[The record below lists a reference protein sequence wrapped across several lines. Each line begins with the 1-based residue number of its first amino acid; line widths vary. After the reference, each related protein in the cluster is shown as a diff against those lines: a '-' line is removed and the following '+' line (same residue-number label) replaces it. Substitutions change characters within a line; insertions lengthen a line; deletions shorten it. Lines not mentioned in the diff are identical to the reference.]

1 MREEEEEEEEDGAN
15 ADDDD
20 DGIGGGGGGGGGVAL
35 LPVCGDRER
44 DTEASQLTMLIFP
57 IIGDTESRTF
67 SSFSLFL
74 FFNSTDRY
82 EAVLFD
88 IVSVSENEEF
98 VFGAIRLSRKRKSFS
113 LSLLFSFSFPFSLSV
128 WGYLNRSGGVPG
140 DDTILGG
147 DLMLS
152 QKPFLRG
159 ELEDNGFEF
168 TELDR
173 TGDLERN
180 SLWGDNPF

>member
-44 DTEASQLTMLIFP
+44 DTEASQLTMLMFP

-82 EAVLFD
+82 EAISFD

-98 VFGAIRLSRKRKSFS
+98 VFGAIRLSRKRKS
-113 LSLLFSFSFPFSLSV
+113 FSLSV